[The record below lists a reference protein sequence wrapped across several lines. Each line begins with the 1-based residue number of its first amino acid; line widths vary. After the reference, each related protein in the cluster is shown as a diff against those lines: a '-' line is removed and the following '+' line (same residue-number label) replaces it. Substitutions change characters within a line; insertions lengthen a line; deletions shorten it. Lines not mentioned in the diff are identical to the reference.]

1 MARNPRHFAVL
12 AATVLTVGGLLALS
26 LTLRMLAGPPAA
38 APEGERSGFGAAPD
52 LDGDDRPDH
61 IDLTST
67 GLTVT
72 SGAGGKL
79 LDFDGTLLP
88 GHRVAQ
94 LGGEYPVL
102 FVPTA
107 PDEWAAFS
115 YSPGHGLL
123 EMLPWPDGRMRGY
136 GELTPAG
143 GLRQAVVG
151 FGGGGAGLRSRLVL
165 LTLEQHRLEAVSAAF
180 EPLREPRP
188 TPAEALAAAVEA
200 AALGLEAELSV
211 HFPDPEEARSFNASL
226 RGKLPRGGAVRVA
239 QADEVD
245 AGAEHGHRVPVTVW
259 VSGEN
264 AVAGLQGEAEFASAP
279 GGVQIRRI
287 ALEPVTLKVG
297 SWTEATRRA
306 TAAAGT
312 GTEVRRAEVPF
323 YGVFRF
329 EAGGGRWSVDAVT
342 GEAERE

>member
-38 APEGERSGFGAAPD
+38 APEAGRSGLGAGPD
-52 LDGDDRPDH
+52 LDGDERPDH
-61 IDLTST
+61 IDLTPT
-67 GLTVT
+67 RLTVT
-72 SGAGGKL
+72 SGAGGEL
-79 LDFDGTLLP
+79 LLYEGLVLP
-88 GHRVAQ
+88 GYQVVQ

-102 FVPTA
+102 FVSTA
-107 PDEWAAFS
+107 RDEWAAFT
-115 YSPGHGLL
+115 YKPGHGLL
-123 EMLPWPDGRMRGY
+123 EPVPWPDGKLRGY

-143 GLRQAVVG
+143 GLRQAGV
-151 FGGGGAGLRSRLVL
+151 RSRLML
-165 LTLEQHRLEAVSAAF
+165 LTLDEHRLQEVSTAL
-180 EPLREPRP
+180 EPLRAPRP

-200 AALGLEAELSV
+200 AALGLEEELSV
-211 HFPDPEEARSFNASL
+211 HFPDPEEARAFGTSL
-226 RGKLPRGGAVRVA
+226 RGKLPRAGAVRVA
-239 QADEVD
+239 HADEVN

-264 AVAGLQGEAEFASAP
+264 AVAGFRGEAEFASAP

-287 ALEPVTLKVG
+287 ALAPVKLKVG

-306 TAAAGT
+306 ASGAGA
-312 GTEVRRAEVPF
+312 GDPLRRADAPF

-329 EAGGGRWSVDAVT
+329 EAGGHRWSVDAVT
-342 GEAERE
+342 GRAERE